1 MPWPPPHAH
10 SGGPLSSSAEH
21 RTVPAVHQAGVP
33 THAFPVV
40 WVILTPSSPQGTGH
54 AQRDPGWLDSGWP
67 AEPLGQQQHA
77 WLWDGKHSLSLETSR
92 PDLALN
98 TKMSVPAP
106 EPLPRPLNTGWRRTP
121 AASPPSSS
129 QSPKDLAQGGG
140 TETADWT
147 PLPRADP
154 RPLLHGGEGVGEAF
168 SRAGPAHPHPR
179 EPSSPARAGPLTCA
193 ETPSPARARPGAR
206 SLRGRPAGGCA
217 RPSQVGRPGLRLWAS
232 DLAPRRWLRGPG
244 DNEAAGP

>member
-1 MPWPPPHAH
+1 MVNTASPWKPPGQTSPCTQRCLSQHP
-10 SGGPLSSSAEH
+10 SLCPGPSTRAD
-21 RTVPAVHQAGVP
+21 AGP
-33 THAFPVV
+33 
-40 WVILTPSSPQGTGH
+40 
-54 AQRDPGWLDSGWP
+54 
-67 AEPLGQQQHA
+67 
-77 WLWDGKHSLSLETSR
+77 
-92 PDLALN
+92 
-98 TKMSVPAP
+98 
-106 EPLPRPLNTGWRRTP
+106 P

-154 RPLLHGGEGVGEAF
+154 RPPLHGGEGVGEAF
-168 SRAGPAHPHPR
+168 TRAGPAHPHPR

-193 ETPSPARARPGAR
+193 ETPSPARAGPGAR